1 MAFDSAIH
9 HRRSIRL
16 QGYDYSR
23 AGAYFIT
30 LCTQD
35 RECLFGEIADGVMA
49 LNEAGRMM
57 EHWYLELQNKYP
69 DMQCDAFVCMPNHLH
84 FVVVNT
90 GEPLADGERVVG
102 ADLRV
107 RPGSG
112 ARRVTGEPL
121 AKGEPFG
128 RGEHTGSPLRVRP
141 GSGARR
147 VTGEPLAKGE
157 PFGKGEHTGSPLP
170 AVVQWFKTMTT
181 NAYIRGVKH
190 NGWTPFAGKLWQRN
204 YWERVIRNE
213 QELNLIREYIHN
225 NPAQWESDRLYRADS
240 P

>member
-1 MAFDSAIH
+1 MAFDAAIH

-16 QGYDYSR
+16 KGYDYAR
-23 AGAYFIT
+23 TGAYFVT

-35 RECLFGEIADGVMA
+35 RECLFGDIVAEEMT

-69 DMQCDAFVCMPNHLH
+69 DMQCDAWVCMPNHLH

-90 GEPLADGERVVG
+90 GEPLGMGKRAVG

-107 RPGSG
+107 RPVSG
-112 ARRVTGEPL
+112 ARWITGEPL
-121 AKGEPFG
+121 ANGEPFG
-128 RGEHTGSPLRVRP
+128 RGEHTD
-141 GSGARR
+141 
-147 VTGEPLAKGE
+147 
-157 PFGKGEHTGSPLP
+157 SPLP
-170 AVVQWFKTMTT
+170 AVVQWFKVMTT

-213 QELNLIREYIHN
+213 EELNLIREYIHN
-225 NPAQWESDRLYRADS
+225 NPAQWESDRLYRANS

>member
-1 MAFDSAIH
+1 MAFDAAIH

-16 QGYDYSR
+16 KGYDYAR
-23 AGAYFIT
+23 AGAYFVT
-30 LCTQD
+30 LCTQN
-35 RECLFGEIADGVMA
+35 RECLFGAIADGEMG

-69 DMQCDAFVCMPNHLH
+69 DMQCDAWVCMPNHLH

-90 GEPLADGERVVG
+90 GEPLGMGKRAVG

-107 RPGSG
+107 RPVSG
-112 ARRVTGEPL
+112 ARWITGEPL
-121 AKGEPFG
+121 ANGEPFG
-128 RGEHTGSPLRVRP
+128 RD
-141 GSGARR
+141 
-147 VTGEPLAKGE
+147 
-157 PFGKGEHTGSPLP
+157 EHTGSPLP

-181 NAYIRGVKH
+181 NTYIRGVKH

-204 YWERVIRNE
+204 YWERVVRNKE
-213 QELNLIREYIHN
+213 ELNLIREYIHN

>member
-1 MAFDSAIH
+1 MAFDHAIH

-23 AGAYFIT
+23 AGAYFVT
-30 LCTQD
+30 LCTQN
-35 RECLFGEIADGVMA
+35 RECLFGNILDGVMT
-49 LNEAGRMM
+49 LNDAGRLA
-57 EHWYLELQNKYP
+57 EHWYLELENKYP

-84 FVVVNT
+84 FIVVNT
-90 GEPLADGERVVG
+90 GRSMAMGERVVG
-102 ADLRV
+102 ADHGV
-107 RPGSG
+107 RPVSG
-112 ARRVTGEPL
+112 ARRVIGEPL
-121 AKGEPFG
+121 AE
-128 RGEHTGSPLRVRP
+128 
-141 GSGARR
+141 
-147 VTGEPLAKGE
+147 GEPLDKG
-157 PFGKGEHTGSPLP
+157 GHTGPPLRTM
-170 AVVQWFKTMTT
+170 VQWFKTMTT

>member
-1 MAFDSAIH
+1 MAFDAAIH

-16 QGYDYSR
+16 KGYDYSR
-23 AGAYFIT
+23 AGAYFVT
-30 LCTQD
+30 LCTQN
-35 RECLFGEIADGVMA
+35 RECLFGAIADGEMA
-49 LNEAGRMM
+49 LSEAGRMM
-57 EHWYLELQNKYP
+57 EHWFLELQNKYP
-69 DMQCDAFVCMPNHLH
+69 DMQCDAWVCMPNHLH
-84 FVVVNT
+84 FIVVNT
-90 GEPLADGERVVG
+90 GEPLADGERIVG

-107 RPGSG
+107 RPVSG
-112 ARRVTGEPL
+112 ARRVIGEPL
-121 AKGEPFG
+121 AN
-128 RGEHTGSPLRVRP
+128 GSPL
-141 GSGARR
+141 
-147 VTGEPLAKGE
+147 
-157 PFGKGEHTGSPLP
+157 GKGEHTGSPLP

-213 QELNLIREYIHN
+213 EELNLIREYIHN

>member
-1 MAFDSAIH
+1 MAFDAAIH

-23 AGAYFIT
+23 AGAYFVT

-35 RECLFGEIADGVMA
+35 RECLFGEIADGEMA
-49 LNEAGRMM
+49 LNEAGRMT
-57 EHWYLELQNKYP
+57 EHWYLKLANKYP

-90 GEPLADGERVVG
+90 GEPLADGERIVG

-107 RPGSG
+107 RPVSG
-112 ARRVTGEPL
+112 ARRGIGESL
-121 AKGEPFG
+121 
-128 RGEHTGSPLRVRP
+128 
-141 GSGARR
+141 
-147 VTGEPLAKGE
+147 
-157 PFGKGEHTGSPLP
+157 GKGEHTGSPLP

-213 QELNLIREYIHN
+213 EELNLIREYIHN